1 LGIYSEVLGV
11 FSKRKSR
18 SGVHEKGGYLDVIYT
33 IVYGLTIGAILYFI
47 SIGLSLTFGTM
58 RVINFAHTI
67 TYTIGV
73 YILITFVNFLK
84 WYFPLGAILAILTVI
99 PIGYVIERFIIRR
112 LYGESL
118 DYTFIATFAVAL
130 IGVDAIKWIW
140 GVRPYPIS
148 DPIGTYLMFWGLS
161 LPVYRIIIVIIA
173 ILLFFGLNIF
183 FKRTIVGKIV
193 VAALEDK
200 DGVRCLGI
208 SVDKY
213 FSIVFVLGSA
223 LAALGG
229 VLYAPIS
236 SVHPYMGLSVLLLSF
251 AVVIVGGM
259 GNLNGT
265 FLSAFALGMVM
276 SITARYWSQGAE
288 TMVFIVMAIVL
299 IFRPIDI

>member
-1 LGIYSEVLGV
+1 M
-11 FSKRKSR
+11 
-18 SGVHEKGGYLDVIYT
+18 IYT
-33 IVYGLTIGAILYFI
+33 IFYGFTIGAILYFI

-58 RVINFAHTI
+58 RIINFAHTL
-67 TYTIGV
+67 TYTLGV
-73 YILITFVNFLK
+73 YALITLIALFKGYFILVAALSILI
-84 WYFPLGAILAILTVI
+84 VI
-99 PIGYVIERFIIRR
+99 PISYVIERFVIRR

-140 GVRPYPIS
+140 GVNPYPMS
-148 DPIGTYLMFWGLS
+148 DPIGKYLMFWGLS
-161 LPVYRIIIVIIA
+161 LPIYRIIIVIIA
-173 ILLFFGLNIF
+173 ILLFVALNIF

-208 SVDKY
+208 NVDKY
-213 FSIVFVLGSA
+213 FSIVFMLGSA

-236 SVHPYMGLSVLLLSF
+236 SIHPYMGLSILLLSF

-259 GNLNGT
+259 GNLKGT
-265 FLSAFALGMVM
+265 FVSAFALGMVM
-276 SITARYWSQGAE
+276 ALTARYWSQGAE
-288 TMVFIVMAIVL
+288 TMVFIVMAITL